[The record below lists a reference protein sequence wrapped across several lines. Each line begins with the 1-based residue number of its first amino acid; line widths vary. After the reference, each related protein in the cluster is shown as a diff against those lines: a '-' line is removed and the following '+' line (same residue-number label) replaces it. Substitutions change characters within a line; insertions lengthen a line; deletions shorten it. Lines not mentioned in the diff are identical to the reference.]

1 MKIIKN
7 LLCMTFLLFIVS
19 GNAIAQN
26 FQMRQFPAV
35 CMETSNLK
43 QIIQK
48 EKYVLVAFKKEE
60 EFIFM
65 FFANKER
72 KLLFSILKDELACV
86 IINIEG
92 SQGILDWNK
101 FIPGEKA

>member
-7 LLCMTFLLFIVS
+7 LLCMTFLFFIVS

-26 FQMRQFPAV
+26 FQMRPFPVV
-35 CMETSNLK
+35 CTDASNLK

-72 KLLFSILKDELACV
+72 KLLFSIVKDELACV
-86 IINIEG
+86 IINIED
-92 SQGILDWNK
+92 SQGILDWDK
-101 FIPGEKA
+101 FIPGEKV